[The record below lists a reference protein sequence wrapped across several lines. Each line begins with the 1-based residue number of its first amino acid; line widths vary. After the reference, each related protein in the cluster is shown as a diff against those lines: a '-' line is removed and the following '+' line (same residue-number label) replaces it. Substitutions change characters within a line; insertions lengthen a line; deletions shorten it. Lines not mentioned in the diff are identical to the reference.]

1 MATIVTEED
10 EMMHNGEALPVL
22 SASAKK
28 MRIDKLLATPLPT
41 YTSSVPG
48 SYLWTKV
55 AFWMCRRV
63 SSVQFRTTSSSSTQ
77 TLSAGGAGAMCCG
90 WHTNGLMDPLGIF
103 LHHPKEFVV
112 GARHDLVTRPLLG
125 WWTRRLAVQPVV
137 RKAELLRGGCTEE
150 EAMNLNG
157 RSLLALSSGIAHG
170 FGCVLFPEGTSHDNS
185 HMIRFKTGPVRT
197 VLAAAALAKAHD
209 LPLPQLVPVGLHFR
223 RREWFRTDQYIEFGD
238 PITLDESAI
247 PAAMVEAVGQGGWVE
262 PPAETVHSI
271 RDQLQSRLPMMT
283 PNTSSWKEH
292 RALHLVAHLKARASG
307 TTLPTWQEEVH
318 AARTVR
324 EQWPGRVSTF
334 PPEPFDDE
342 RFEQATEAAELLE
355 SHGLDGRDIDA
366 RGIGLRRARLLHAP
380 EALVRMAMFVALFPF
395 FLTSLGLQILL
406 GRLLGDSTDEGLDA
420 RTSYQFL
427 AAFFGSLLVWPVVA
441 ALWTA
446 GLWWKR
452 AAVGSSLGLEHNWFE
467 GITGSLTGSLMMVY
481 VGCFVM
487 FWASGKSFAGAWD
500 VWVDS
505 RKAWRRKT
513 MIQADKER
521 LTTLF
526 SEIMGEKR
534 DDFKQDEHFAQP

>member
-1 MATIVTEED
+1 MATIVTEEE
-10 EMMHNGEALPVL
+10 EMLHNGEALPIL

-48 SYLWTKV
+48 SYLWTKI

-77 TLSAGGAGAMCCG
+77 PLAAEGPGAMCCG

-150 EAMNLNG
+150 EAMHLNG

-197 VLAAAALAKAHD
+197 VLAAAALAKAND

-238 PITLDESAI
+238 PISLNASSI
-247 PAAMVEAVGQGGWVE
+247 PTAMVEAVREGGWVE
-262 PPAETVHSI
+262 PPAETVHFI
-271 RDQLQSRLPMMT
+271 RNQLQERLPVMT
-283 PNTSSWKEH
+283 PNTSTWEEH
-292 RALHLVAHLKARASG
+292 RALHLVAHLEARASG
-307 TTLPTWQEEVH
+307 TSLPSWQDEVH
-318 AARTVR
+318 AARAVR
-324 EQWPGRVSTF
+324 EGWPGRTAAF
-334 PPEPFDDE
+334 PPTPLDGE

-355 SHGLDGRDIDA
+355 SHGLDGRDINA
-366 RGIGLRRARLLHAP
+366 TGEGLRRARLVNAP
-380 EALVRMAMFVALFPF
+380 LACVRLALFTALLPF

-427 AAFFGSLLVWPVVA
+427 AAFFGSLLVWPAIA

-446 GLWWKR
+446 GLWWKQ
-452 AAVGSSLGLEHNWFE
+452 AILGSWLGLSNHWLED
-467 GITGSLTGSLMMVY
+467 ITGSLTGSLFVVY
-481 VGCFVM
+481 LCCFVM

-500 VWVDS
+500 VWVDAQ
-505 RKAWRRKT
+505 KAWRRKS
-513 MIQADKER
+513 MNQGDKAR
-521 LTTLF
+521 LKLLF
-526 SEIMGEKR
+526 SNIMAEKR
-534 DDFKQDEHFAQP
+534 DDFKRDEHFAQP

>member
-1 MATIVTEED
+1 MATIVTEEE
-10 EMMHNGEALPVL
+10 EMIHNGEALPIL

-48 SYLWTKV
+48 SYLWTKI

-63 SSVQFRTTSSSSTQ
+63 SSVQFRTTSSTSTHQ
-77 TLSAGGAGAMCCG
+77 LSTEGAGAMCCG

-157 RSLLALSSGIAHG
+157 RSLLALASGIAHG

-197 VLAAAALAKAHD
+197 VLAAAALAKAND

-238 PITLDESAI
+238 PISLDDSAI
-247 PAAMVEAVGQGGWVE
+247 PSEMVEAVSQGGWVE
-262 PPAETVHSI
+262 PPAETVHTI
-271 RDQLQSRLPMMT
+271 RDQLQARLPQMT
-283 PNTSSWKEH
+283 PNTATWKEH
-292 RALHLVAHLKARASG
+292 RALHVVAHLEARQAG
-307 TTLPTWQEEVH
+307 QALNTWQEEVH
-318 AARTVR
+318 AARKVR
-324 EQWPGRVSTF
+324 DTWPEHPPTF
-334 PPEPFDDE
+334 PPKPLHGT

-355 SHGLDGRDIDA
+355 SYGLDGRDIDA
-366 RGIGLRRARLLHAP
+366 KGEGLRSANALKAP
-380 EALVRMAMFVALFPF
+380 LALVRIALFIALFPF

-427 AAFFGSLLVWPVVA
+427 AAFFGSLLVWPVIA
-441 ALWTA
+441 ALWTG
-446 GLWWKR
+446 GLWWKQ
-452 AAVGSSLGLEHNWFE
+452 ASIGSWLGISSTWIEE
-467 GITGSLTGSLMMVY
+467 LTGSALPSLVVIY
-481 VGCFVM
+481 ASCFVV

-500 VWVDS
+500 VWVDL

-513 MIQADKER
+513 MNRQAKER
-521 LTTLF
+521 LSSLF
-526 SEIMGEKR
+526 SSLKA
-534 DDFKQDEHFAQP
+534 D

>member
-1 MATIVTEED
+1 MATIVTEEE

-77 TLSAGGAGAMCCG
+77 PLSSEGAGAMCCG

-238 PITLDESAI
+238 PITLEESTI
-247 PAAMVEAVGQGGWVE
+247 PSAMVDAVGQGGWVE
-262 PPAETVHSI
+262 PPVETVHSI
-271 RDQLQSRLPMMT
+271 RDQLQARLPTMT

-307 TTLPTWQEEVH
+307 TTLATWQEEVH

-324 EQWPGRVSTF
+324 EEWPGHVSAF

-342 RFEQATEAAELLE
+342 RFEHATEAAELLE

-366 RGIGLRRARLLHAP
+366 LGKGLRRAHVLHAP
-380 EALVRMAMFVALFPF
+380 LALLRIAIFVALFPF

-452 AAVGSSLGLEHNWFE
+452 AAVGTSLGLEHNWLE
-467 GITGSLTGSLMMVY
+467 GITGSLTGSLLAVY

-505 RKAWRRKT
+505 QKAWRRRT

-521 LTTLF
+521 LMTLF
-526 SEIMGEKR
+526 SDIMGEKR